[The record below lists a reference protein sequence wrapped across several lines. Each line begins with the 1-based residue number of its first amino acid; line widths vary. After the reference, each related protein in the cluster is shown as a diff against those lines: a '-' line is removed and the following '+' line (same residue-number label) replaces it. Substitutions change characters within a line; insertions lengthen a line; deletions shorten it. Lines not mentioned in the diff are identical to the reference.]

1 MNILITAG
9 GTSEAIDSVRNL
21 TNHATGSLG
30 KVIAETLA
38 EHVDTIFYVH
48 GPKAVLPNNPAI
60 KFFPIASVRD
70 LEKTMQDILTTTPI
84 HTVIHSM
91 AVSDYEL
98 DYTTSEIDLAKN
110 LADMISTKSPSTKDE
125 LENLIKTAL
134 TSDALASNTGEKKIR
149 STSEQLIIALK
160 KAPKVIHSIKK
171 WQPTTQLVGFK
182 LLVGVSDADLV
193 AAATDSIKKN
203 KADYIVA
210 NDLENISTDKHEAL
224 IINHQGI
231 KKRCHTKQDIAN
243 TLLTLIK
250 QEG

>member
-30 KVIAETLA
+30 KVIAETLSP
-38 EHVDTIFYVH
+38 HVHTIFYVH
-48 GPKAVLPNNPAI
+48 GPRAVLPDKDNIHNY
-60 KFFPIASVRD
+60 PISSVRD
-70 LEKTMQDILTTTPI
+70 LEKTMHDLLTTHTI

-98 DYTTSEIDLAKN
+98 DYTTSEVNLAKQ
-110 LADMISTKSPSTKDE
+110 LADVITTKQPATK
-125 LENLIKTAL
+125 ENLETLIKETL
-134 TSDALASNTGEKKIR
+134 ISNQFATNKEKKIR

-171 WQPTTQLVGFK
+171 WQPTTQLIGFK
-182 LLVGVSDADLV
+182 LLVGIPEIDLV
-193 AAATDSIKKN
+193 TAAKESIEKN

-210 NDLENISTDKHEAL
+210 NDLEHISTTQHQAL
-224 IINHQGI
+224 IINQTGI
-231 KKRCHTKQDIAN
+231 KERCETKQDIAN
-243 TLLTLIK
+243 SLLNIIK

>member
-30 KVIAETLA
+30 KVIAETLSP
-38 EHVDTIFYVH
+38 HVHTIFYVH
-48 GPKAVLPNNPAI
+48 GPRAVLPDKDNIHNY
-60 KFFPIASVRD
+60 PISSVRD
-70 LEKTMQDILTTTPI
+70 LEKTMHDLLTTHTI

-98 DYTTSEIDLAKN
+98 DYTTSEVNLAKQ
-110 LADMISTKSPSTKDE
+110 LADVITTKQPATK
-125 LENLIKTAL
+125 ENLETLIKETL
-134 TSDALASNTGEKKIR
+134 ISNQFVTNKEKKIR

-171 WQPTTQLVGFK
+171 WQPTTQLIGFK
-182 LLVGVSDADLV
+182 LLVGVPEIDLV
-193 AAATDSIKKN
+193 TAAKESIEKN

-210 NDLENISTDKHEAL
+210 NDLEHISTTQHQAL
-224 IINHQGI
+224 IINQIGI
-231 KKRCHTKQDIAN
+231 KERCETKQDIAN
-243 TLLTLIK
+243 SLLNIIK
-250 QEG
+250 QEE

>member
-30 KVIAETLA
+30 KVIAETFA
-38 EHVDTIFYVH
+38 EYVDNIFYVH
-48 GPKAVLPNNPAI
+48 GPKAVLPNHPAI
-60 KFFPIASVRD
+60 KFYPISSVRD
-70 LEKTMQDILTTTPI
+70 LEKTMQEILTTTPI

-98 DYTTSEIDLAKN
+98 DYTISEVDLAKK
-110 LADMISTKSPSTKDE
+110 LADIIMTKKATTQEE
-125 LENLIKTAL
+125 LEELIRKSLVSHSLST
-134 TSDALASNTGEKKIR
+134 NKQEKKIR

-171 WQPTTQLVGFK
+171 WQPTTKLIGFK
-182 LLVGVSDADLV
+182 LLVGVNDADLV
-193 AAATDSIKKN
+193 DAATDSIKKN

-210 NDLENISTDKHEAL
+210 NDLENISSDQHQAL
-224 IINHQGI
+224 IINKDGI
-231 KKRCHTKQDIAN
+231 QTRCQTKQDIA
-243 TLLTLIK
+243 TSLLTIIL